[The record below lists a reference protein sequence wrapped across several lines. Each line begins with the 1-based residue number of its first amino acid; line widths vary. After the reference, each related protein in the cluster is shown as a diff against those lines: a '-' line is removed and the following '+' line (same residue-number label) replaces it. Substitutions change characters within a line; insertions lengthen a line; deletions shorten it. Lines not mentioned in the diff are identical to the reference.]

1 MDART
6 HEIKQVDRLRRTS
19 ERESAGAGKKSWVR
33 GGGRL
38 LDPILFC
45 PAALNLEPAGEAS
58 AARAWLAR
66 APLVFAGLR
75 AGMKGKGTRKNY
87 QLRERSAGCFTN

>member
-38 LDPILFC
+38 LDPIC
-45 PAALNLEPAGEAS
+45 PALNLEPAGEAYGL
-58 AARAWLAR
+58 AKWLER
-66 APLVFAGLR
+66 PLA
-75 AGMKGKGTRKNY
+75 
-87 QLRERSAGCFTN
+87 CFCRLEGWQ